1 MKAKAKIERAEAD
14 VKAIARASAKVM
26 AEQNRK
32 AKAKIKALGMGGVI
46 LVLATGSLAFGT
58 SIAFAPT
65 KAEAITAIH
74 TKREAILLKY
84 HNEDTLTDQQLVELL
99 SAVGF
104 EGQDLKEAWAV
115 AKKETNGRPLAHNGN
130 RKTGDNSYGLF
141 QINMIA
147 DLGVARREQFG
158 LESNAELLNPV
169 VNAQIAYHMSKGG
182 KDWSAW
188 KGMTPRTKEWL
199 SQFPIDMKAIVEAK
213 S

>member
-1 MKAKAKIERAEAD
+1 MKAKIERAEAD
-14 VKAIARASAKVM
+14 VKAVAKASAKVM
-26 AEQNRK
+26 AEQKRK
-32 AKAKIKALGMGGVI
+32 AKAKVKALGIGGVI
-46 LVLATGSLAFGT
+46 LVLATGSMAFGT

-74 TKREAILLKY
+74 TKREATLLKY
-84 HNEDTLTDQQLVELL
+84 HNADTLTDQQLVELL

-104 EGQDLKEAWAV
+104 KGQDLKEAWAV

-213 S
+213 P

>member
-1 MKAKAKIERAEAD
+1 MKAKIERAEAD
-14 VKAIARASAKVM
+14 VKAVARASAKVM
-26 AEQNRK
+26 AEQKRK
-32 AKAKIKALGMGGVI
+32 AKAKVKALGIGGVI
-46 LVLATGSLAFGT
+46 LVLATGSMAFGT

-74 TKREAILLKY
+74 TKREATLLKY
-84 HNEDTLTDQQLVELL
+84 HNADTLTDQQLVELL

-104 EGQDLKEAWAV
+104 KGQDLKEAWAV

-213 S
+213 P

>member
-1 MKAKAKIERAEAD
+1 MKAKAIARAEAD
-14 VKAIARASAKVM
+14 AKALAKASAKVM
-26 AEQNRK
+26 AEQKRL
-32 AKAKIKALGMGGVI
+32 AKAKIKALGIGGVI
-46 LVLATGSLAFGT
+46 LILATGSMAFGT

-65 KAEAITAIH
+65 KAEALVVKE
-74 TKREAILLKY
+74 TKKEATLKKY
-84 HNEDTLTDQQLVELL
+84 HNADALTDKELVELL

-104 EGQDLKEAWAV
+104 TGQDLKEAWAV

-199 SQFPIDMKAIVEAK
+199 SKFPVELKAVAK
-213 S
+213 A